1 MFTCAIS
8 VFDLLKIRVGQACA
22 TKEQVDFMLG
32 LFKIGGYMN
41 ISLFK
46 TSDVNWHQ
54 KLQRHFLL
62 TNDIIIAS
70 TVFSVNARMLSMLL
84 KVKL

>member
-8 VFDLLKIRVGQACA
+8 GFDLLKIRVGQACA
-22 TKEQVDFMLG
+22 TKDQVDFMLG

-46 TSDVNWHQ
+46 TSDVNWH
-54 KLQRHFLL
+54 
-62 TNDIIIAS
+62 
-70 TVFSVNARMLSMLL
+70 
-84 KVKL
+84 